1 MPSVTHWWQA
11 PEWGRQQA
19 MHFPEP
25 GTRRM
30 RRIGTDVQY
39 DTAQR
44 RWVSSPIRIHIG
56 ASFR

>member
-1 MPSVTHWWQA
+1 MKWWEA

-56 ASFR
+56 PSFR